1 MHALLVNHDLT
12 ILGHYFDF
20 NILSWSFFYSILI
33 LKDAVVATVVM
44 SLSDKVMY
52 CIVLYCIIIVFFFS
66 SIFLIYFCLLITEEV
81 QDTVFVSGL
90 PEDATEA
97 QIAEYFGSIGVIKVW
112 KIFMDL
118 FDWSIFKQFNYS
130 YYFFN

>member
-1 MHALLVNHDLT
+1 
-12 ILGHYFDF
+12 
-20 NILSWSFFYSILI
+20 
-33 LKDAVVATVVM
+33 VAMVVM

-52 CIVLYCIIIVFFFS
+52 CVILYYYCFFIVFFFS

-97 QIAEYFGSIGVIKVW
+97 QIAEYFGSIGVIKV
-112 KIFMDL
+112 
-118 FDWSIFKQFNYS
+118 
-130 YYFFN
+130 

>member
-1 MHALLVNHDLT
+1 M
-12 ILGHYFDF
+12 
-20 NILSWSFFYSILI
+20 
-33 LKDAVVATVVM
+33 ATVVM

-97 QIAEYFGSIGVIKVW
+97 QIAEYFGSIGVIKV
-112 KIFMDL
+112 
-118 FDWSIFKQFNYS
+118 
-130 YYFFN
+130 